1 MLAGGKS
8 RRFGGTNKSLIE
20 IEGVTIAERSVT
32 LLKPLFHEIILAGW
46 PPGSR
51 LPAGVRPVGDNY
63 EGLGPLAGIEAALRV
78 SATPVAFIFG
88 GDMPW
93 LSEEIITGQARDFLS
108 DPTDILVPRLGDLP
122 EPLHS
127 VWSCSLHEQVK
138 RYLESGGSPAIIDFF
153 RLVRTRFLMLERT
166 PETLKAFTNINNPG
180 DIPKAS

>member
-1 MLAGGKS
+1 
-8 RRFGGTNKSLIE
+8 
-20 IEGVTIAERSVT
+20 
-32 LLKPLFHEIILAGW
+32 
-46 PPGSR
+46 
-51 LPAGVRPVGDNY
+51 
-63 EGLGPLAGIEAALRV
+63 
-78 SATPVAFIFG
+78 VAFIFG

-108 DPTDILVPRLGDLP
+108 DPADILVPRLGDLP